1 MNSTTIY
8 LLVPVMAGLLVSAQ
22 AMWGIAIKHNNLI
35 SGGLAQ
41 SLGNLITSPRIWLGA
56 LLYAVATLVYF
67 MMLSKGKFFVIQISM
82 AGVATI
88 LSTILASYLFGEPIS
103 PGNILG
109 MSLVIVGLFFVM
121 R

>member
-1 MNSTTIY
+1 MNNMAIY
-8 LLVPVMAGLLVSAQ
+8 LLVPVMATLLVSAQ

-35 SGGLAQ
+35 NGGVYQ
-41 SLGNLITSPRIWLGA
+41 SFVNLITSPRIWFGA
-56 LLYAVATLVYF
+56 LLYIAATLVYF
-67 MMLSKGKFFVIQISM
+67 LMHSRGKFFVVQISM

-88 LSTILASYLFGEPIS
+88 LSTILASYLFGENIS

-109 MSLVIVGLFFVM
+109 MFLVIAGLFFVM